1 MIPQSL
7 EDRIRELAHE
17 KWKSRMAAEQHLI
30 FEKGELREITEQ
42 DDWLEAE
49 DEIIREAKKTWE

>member
-7 EDRIRELAHE
+7 EDRIRARAYE
-17 KWKSRMAAEQHLI
+17 KYEGREATGQYLI
-30 FEKGELREITEQ
+30 FEKGELREITKQ

-49 DEIIREAKKTWE
+49 NEIIREAKKDW